1 MTVQESDLT
10 WMRRAAK
17 KWDAP
22 REPYRCVLAD
32 PPWHESGG
40 GKSVRG
46 AQRHYRLMRWDQI
59 VAVMLDQLPDRVAD
73 NAHLW
78 LWVTNNHLED
88 GLRVMK
94 HLDFRYITNLVWV
107 KPSFGLGQYLRG
119 QHELLLFGVLG
130 KLPSMSRSKSTVVRA
145 EKRGHSV
152 KPDEVYE
159 VIEAVSPGPRLEM
172 FARRRREGWDC
183 WGDQA
188 PEAPA
193 DNVTLLSSDGG

>member
-1 MTVQESDLT
+1 MTTTQ
-10 WMRRAAK
+10 
-17 KWDAP
+17 
-22 REPYRCVLAD
+22 PYRCVLAD
-32 PPWHESGG
+32 PPWHEQGG

-46 AQRHYRLMRWDQI
+46 AQRHYKLMRWGEIYETMHRELWTPAND
-59 VAVMLDQLPDRVAD
+59 VWPALDLAGC
-73 NAHLW
+73 HLW

-88 GLRVMK
+88 GLRVM
-94 HLDFRYITNLVWV
+94 HDLGFRYITNLCWV
-107 KPSFGLGQYLRG
+107 KPHFGLGQYLRG
-119 QHELLLFGVLG
+119 QHELLLFGVRG
-130 KLPSMSRSKSTVVRA
+130 KLPSATRSKSTVVRA

-193 DNVTLLSSDGG
+193 DDVTLLSTSGG

>member
-1 MTVQESDLT
+1 MTTQ
-10 WMRRAAK
+10 K
-17 KWDAP
+17 Q
-22 REPYRCVLAD
+22 PYRCVLSD
-32 PPWHESGG
+32 PPWPEYGG
-40 GKSVRG
+40 GKSKRG
-46 AQRHYRLMRWDQI
+46 ADKHFKLLKPMEI
-59 VAVMLDQLPDRVAD
+59 AAVMH
-73 NAHLW
+73 AHLYSGPSVEGSTFPSARVDRLGCHLW
-78 LWVTNNHLED
+78 MWVTNSWLPSGIN
-88 GLRVMK
+88 VMS
-94 HLDFRYITNLVWV
+94 LLGFRYITNLVWT
-107 KPSFGLGQYLRG
+107 KPNFGLGQYLRG

-130 KLPSMSRSKSTVVRA
+130 KLPSMSRSKGTVVA
-145 EKRGHSV
+145 AKKRGHSV